1 MDLLRIWHWDR
12 DLASLIARHHLSP
25 RLVAMMT
32 EPLTPAALEATPSS
46 PVGEASLM
54 SDRSSIARFKA
65 AVAQNQR
72 LLSDQAPFR
81 GGPPEPSLLA
91 TEPLSAAPAPAPAPA
106 ARRTPSPRR
115 AAPLRPL
122 HAPRS
127 RSTEPA
133 PTAVPQRPAGWSE
146 EVLWED
152 GDTRW
157 LIREDKRRYFDLQRR
172 RMREEL
178 HQIGKTELVE
188 KILQWCASSGTWTLE
203 DFEAQLRER
212 QLRPRR
218 KSDECGRCG
227 TKHLKDGNFCRR
239 CGLRRQTVP
248 SCPKCGARVK
258 APDPGR

>member
-32 EPLTPAALEATPSS
+32 ELWTCSSRTLRTEQEARSTSLSPAHRPEPLTPAALEATPSS

-133 PTAVPQRPAGWSE
+133 PTA
-146 EVLWED
+146 
-152 GDTRW
+152 
-157 LIREDKRRYFDLQRR
+157 
-172 RMREEL
+172 EL